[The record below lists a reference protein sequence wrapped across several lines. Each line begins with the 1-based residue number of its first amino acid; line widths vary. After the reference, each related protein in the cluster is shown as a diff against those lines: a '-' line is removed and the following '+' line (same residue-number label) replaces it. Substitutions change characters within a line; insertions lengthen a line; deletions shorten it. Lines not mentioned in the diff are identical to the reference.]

1 MAIETRPFDPSEYL
15 DSREAIAAYIDA
27 ALEDSDPAFIL
38 DTIGVVARALGM
50 SQLARETGLAREALY
65 RSLSESGNPEFTT
78 VLRVLKG
85 LGVRLKAE
93 PARAGA

>member
-1 MAIETRPFDPSEYL
+1 MGIETRPFDPSEYL
-15 DSREAIAAYIDA
+15 DSREAIAAYLDA
-27 ALEDSDPAFIL
+27 ALEDGDPAFIL
-38 DTIGVVARALGM
+38 DSIGVVARALGM
-50 SQLARETGLAREALY
+50 SHLARETGLAREALY

-93 PARAGA
+93 PLRADA